1 MIDQSI
7 YELLKANASVI
18 ALIGDH
24 IYPGVV
30 PSKIKNAAIRYVVSD
45 NPSEFDSS
53 GVEAKKKASVQ
64 IDIFHKHYT
73 KNRTLSQAI
82 QTEFHGYKGIQGSID
97 ISLIEVLDSDLTFD
111 SKTRE
116 YRTTITLTVTYR
128 ET

>member
-1 MIDQSI
+1 MIDQAVLDLI
-7 YELLKANASVI
+7 KANASVI
-18 ALIGDH
+18 THIGND

-30 PSKIKNAAIRYVVSD
+30 PEKVKGAAIRYVVSD
-45 NPSEFDSS
+45 NPSEFDGG

-97 ISLIEVLDSDLTFD
+97 ISFIEVLDSDLTFD

-116 YRTTITLTVTYR
+116 YRTTITLTVTFR